1 MKDARIPEKP
11 VASVPKTGDDPL
23 KPILLLALCAVTA
36 VAWIAVTIRRRKRRK
51 ADEKE

>member
-36 VAWIAVTIRRRKRRK
+36 VAWVAVTIRRRKK